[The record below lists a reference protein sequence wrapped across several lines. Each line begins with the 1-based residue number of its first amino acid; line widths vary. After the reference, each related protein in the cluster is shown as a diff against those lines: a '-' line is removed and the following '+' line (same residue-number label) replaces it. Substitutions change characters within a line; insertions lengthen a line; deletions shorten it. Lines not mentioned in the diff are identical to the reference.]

1 MTFDFIDEITELS
14 PGESAKARTFV
25 FPDAA
30 YFEDH
35 FAGFPVVPGVLL
47 TEMMGQCAAKTLDFE
62 NKGRGKA
69 ILAKILSAT
78 FRDWVR
84 PGQQL
89 EFDALITLNRPQF
102 AKATCQAKVE
112 GKIVGDAELFFT
124 FIRLEDFNG
133 EFRDRSLEAFRAR
146 SAES

>member
-14 PGESAKARTFV
+14 PGVSAKARMFV
-25 FPDAA
+25 SPDAA

-35 FAGFPVVPGVLL
+35 FTGFPVVPGMLL
-47 TEMMGQCAAKTLDFE
+47 TEMMGQCAAKALDFE

-69 ILAKILSAT
+69 VLAKILSAT

-89 EFDALITLNRPQF
+89 DFEARIDLNRPQF
-102 AKATCQAKVE
+102 AKAICQAKVE
-112 GKIVGDAELFFT
+112 GKTVGDAELFFS

-146 SAES
+146 IAER